1 MRSDGALCLRPI
13 AKIDRRE
20 LSPQQ
25 EVEDKGNGLLE
36 RQETLLAVYRASE
49 DSLI

>member
-20 LSPQQ
+20 LSLRQ